1 MVIIT
6 SHYFGK
12 ASRITD
18 LVIEDVPSIL
28 GCFLSDF
35 FHCRLSLW
43 PSGVVATIG
52 SIIDNNTDHIDLVS
66 PVTASERIERIVEQR
81 KTDGCE
87 ELRSDRNEDVAP

>member
-1 MVIIT
+1 MAVIT
-6 SHYFGK
+6 SHHFGK
-12 ASRITD
+12 ASRIAD

-43 PSGVVATIG
+43 PSGVVAAIR
-52 SIIDNNTDHIDLVS
+52 SIIDNNADHIDLMCR
-66 PVTASERIERIVEQR
+66 VTSSECIERIVEQR

-87 ELRSDRNEDVAP
+87 ELGSDRNEDVA